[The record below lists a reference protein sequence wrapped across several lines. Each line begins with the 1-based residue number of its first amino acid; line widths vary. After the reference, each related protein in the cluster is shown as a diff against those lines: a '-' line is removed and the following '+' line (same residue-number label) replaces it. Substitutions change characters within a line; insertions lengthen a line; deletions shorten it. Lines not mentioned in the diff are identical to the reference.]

1 MDWLSIIGESI
12 IMKIIRSII
21 FIYLIFL
28 VSCIV
33 NDQQNVDNNTKDEF
47 SLTEYI
53 YSSPNNLEYDLIIR
67 SQYKNLIFKK
77 EDGLFKTD
85 LTLHI
90 KILNENNEIIF
101 SDSWL
106 EIISV
111 PYYENTQSLEQIYI
125 YRTINLIPD
134 KYSINIS
141 IDDYANHKQ
150 WNIHKLLKIPTEDN
164 INDIALLYK
173 KEKEFQYINE
183 NQYLHDID
191 TIWIKYKVSNSIED
205 TSSII
210 IEVNSIKNTIIFEDL
225 PNNSEVSE
233 KIIIPNEEILSNAIN
248 MLPLNISEKD
258 VEWIEVNLFYKD
270 IIKSRSIKISN
281 KSNKV
286 YNYENIIGPMEY
298 LLNKDDYFEYDDL
311 DSLSK
316 VAYIEKYWGRKYNSD
331 LLDEFI
337 NRVNYSNI
345 NFSQFSEGGWES
357 DRGKIYIIY
366 GKPLNITFDFNQNG
380 EFEIWS
386 YKNNKQFIFINSYG
400 IFELYNQY
408 E

>member
-125 YRTINLIPD
+125 YRTIEE
-134 KYSINIS
+134 SM
-141 IDDYANHKQ
+141 
-150 WNIHKLLKIPTEDN
+150 
-164 INDIALLYK
+164 DIK
-173 KEKEFQYINE
+173 
-183 NQYLHDID
+183 H
-191 TIWIKYKVSNSIED
+191 
-205 TSSII
+205 
-210 IEVNSIKNTIIFEDL
+210 
-225 PNNSEVSE
+225 
-233 KIIIPNEEILSNAIN
+233 
-248 MLPLNISEKD
+248 
-258 VEWIEVNLFYKD
+258 
-270 IIKSRSIKISN
+270 
-281 KSNKV
+281 
-286 YNYENIIGPMEY
+286 
-298 LLNKDDYFEYDDL
+298 
-311 DSLSK
+311 
-316 VAYIEKYWGRKYNSD
+316 
-331 LLDEFI
+331 
-337 NRVNYSNI
+337 
-345 NFSQFSEGGWES
+345 
-357 DRGKIYIIY
+357 
-366 GKPLNITFDFNQNG
+366 IT
-380 EFEIWS
+380 
-386 YKNNKQFIFINSYG
+386 
-400 IFELYNQY
+400 
-408 E
+408 